1 MSAKNAAMGL
11 TYLMVWQNTDMALNL
26 KDTFESEFT
35 INELVGALKNV
46 DFHKKRAESKS
57 LKKIEFDTSKTNE
70 LVISRQ
76 IDFEIPAAAQKI
88 VSNPISLIE
97 IWNFVSQNLIDI
109 QLSIPNIQTTIS
121 AQMHF
126 ENKNSGSLIRVESIV
141 LSKIF
146 LMSSFAEE
154 FVSKYWKKALLED
167 FEILNQWLRVI
178 QISD

>member
-26 KDTFESEFT
+26 KDTFQSEFAIIEL
-35 INELVGALKNV
+35 INALKDI

-57 LKKIEFDTSKTNE
+57 LKKIEFNTSKTNE
-70 LVISRQ
+70 LVISRL
-76 IDFEIPAAAQKI
+76 IDFDIPAAAQKI
-88 VSNPISLIE
+88 VSNPISLNE
-97 IWNFVSQNLIDI
+97 NWNFSSQDFIKI

-121 AQMHF
+121 AQMYF
-126 ENKNSGSLIRVESIV
+126 EKESSGALIRVESV
-141 LSKIF
+141 VQSKIF

-167 FEILNQWLRVI
+167 FSILNQWLKAI

>member
-26 KDTFESEFT
+26 KDTFQSEFT
-35 INELVGALKNV
+35 IIELINALK
-46 DFHKKRAESKS
+46 DIEFHKKRAESKS
-57 LKKIEFDTSKTNE
+57 LKKIEFKTSEINE
-70 LVISRQ
+70 LEISRQ
-76 IDFEIPAAAQKI
+76 IDFDIPAAAQKM
-88 VSNPISLIE
+88 VSNPISLNE
-97 IWNFVSQNLIDI
+97 NWNFSSQDLIKI

-121 AQMHF
+121 AQMYF
-126 ENKNSGSLIRVESIV
+126 EIEKSGSLIRVESLV
-141 LSKIF
+141 QSKIF

-167 FEILNQWLRVI
+167 FEILNQWLKSI